1 MIYVNGRFLTQPLY
15 GVNRFAYE
23 ITCGLIDLGLDLTI
37 ICPKQDLNSA
47 YDINR
52 FRIIRYGFSKS
63 HIWEQFSLP
72 FFFIGKKDYI
82 LINFTGLG
90 PISISKKFVTIHD
103 LAYIENPSWYSK
115 TYVLLYRYLTPLS
128 VKTSKHVLTVS
139 NFSKK
144 EIVNR
149 LGTAE
154 KRISVIYNAAD
165 VNDVENDSILREL
178 PSKYVLAVSSID
190 PRKNFDRL
198 VKAFSL
204 IPDIYLM
211 VVGGGYHVFNNVK
224 IDTSRPNVKFLGR
237 VSDAELTSL
246 YKHATAF
253 VYPSLYEGFGI
264 PPIEAMTYGC
274 PVIVSDIEVLREV
287 CGEAA
292 SYVDPYD
299 EKQMAQTIS
308 KISDDESLRQDLIV
322 KGYKNIKRFDWHKSS
337 LALMDVL
344 RKFIDL

>member
-1 MIYVNGRFLTQPLY
+1 MIYINGRFLTQPLY

-23 ITCGLIDLGLDLTI
+23 ITCGLIDWGLDLTV
-37 ICPKQDLNSA
+37 ICPRQELNSA
-47 YDINR
+47 YDITK
-52 FRIIRYGFSKS
+52 FPIIRYGFSKS

-72 FFFIGKKDYI
+72 FFFIGKQDYL

-103 LAYIENPSWYSK
+103 LAFVENPSWYSK
-115 TYVLLYRYLTPLS
+115 TYVLLYKYLTPLS

-154 KRISVIYNAAD
+154 NRISVIYNAAD
-165 VNDVENDSILREL
+165 VNNVENDNILREL

-198 VKAFSL
+198 VRAFSL
-204 IPDIYLM
+204 IPNINLM
-211 VVGGGYHVFNNVK
+211 VVGGGCHVFNNVK
-224 IDTSRPNVKFLGR
+224 IDTSLPNVKFLGR

-274 PVIVSDIEVLREV
+274 PVVASDIEVLHEV
-287 CGEAA
+287 CADAA
-292 SYVDPYD
+292 VYVNPY
-299 EKQMAQTIS
+299 EEENIAKTIEMVCND
-308 KISDDESLRQDLIV
+308 KDTQNELRK
-322 KGYKNIKRFDWHKSS
+322 KGFDNIKRFNWKKS
-337 LALMDVL
+337 AIVL
-344 RKFIDL
+344 RDTIERYAK